1 MLGRLHPFFVHFPI
15 ALLVTALV
23 AHVLFW
29 WRKHPSL
36 LLFSRFL
43 LVGAALGALLSA
55 LSGGWAE
62 DAAGELRA
70 EIHEAIEQHETMGYV
85 QAWLLPVLAMWGVM
99 RRKSMQDREL
109 SIFFGV
115 MLLATVLMLY
125 TGWLGGGL
133 VYEHGVGIESSV
145 LGVTPDSSA
154 LPPNP
159 L

>member
-1 MLGRLHPFFVHFPI
+1 
-15 ALLVTALV
+15 
-23 AHVLFW
+23 
-29 WRKHPSL
+29 
-36 LLFSRFL
+36 
-43 LVGAALGALLSA
+43 
-55 LSGGWAE
+55 
-62 DAAGELRA
+62 
-70 EIHEAIEQHETMGYV
+70 
-85 QAWLLPVLAMWGVM
+85 
-99 RRKSMQDREL
+99 MQDREL